1 MKKASK
7 VLTLAVLLTSSLF
20 ANVSDDNVIKFEKK
34 RIAQNPNV
42 EIKNISINMKKELP
56 VKGWYG
62 YVLDVEAKVEDKIIN
77 AKDIVFSDGRYIS
90 LDLLDSTNGNSLKDL
105 LTPSLTSKYYDKTK
119 LIAGNHNAKDK
130 IVVFSDPLCPFC
142 MDYIPDIIKYVNK
155 NKDSIALYYYHFP
168 LLRLHPAAGPLSK
181 LMELAKEKGIK
192 NIELKVYEADWDEY
206 FASKETDVKK
216 IINGFN
222 KEFKTTF
229 TEDDL
234 TSIDLIDSMEKDIKM
249 GEDVMVQGTPTIFV
263 NGEKDTMRD
272 KYKKLGT
279 SK

>member
-1 MKKASK
+1 MKNTSK
-7 VLTLAVLLTSSLF
+7 VLTLAFLLTSSLF

-42 EIKNISINMKKELP
+42 EIKNITINMKKELP

-62 YVLDVEAKVEDKIIN
+62 YILDVEAKVEDKIIN

-105 LTPSLTSKYYDKTK
+105 LTPSLTAKYYDKTK

-130 IVVFSDPLCPFC
+130 IVVFSDPLCPYC
-142 MDYIPDIIKYVNK
+142 MDYIPDVIKHVNK

-168 LLRLHPAAGPLSK
+168 LLRIHPASGTLSK
-181 LMELAKEKGIK
+181 LMELGKNKGIK
-192 NIELKVYEADWDEY
+192 DIELKVYKADWDDY
-206 FASKETDVKK
+206 FTAKETDVKK
-216 IINGFN
+216 IIDGFN
-222 KEFKTTF
+222 KEFKTSF
-229 TEDDL
+229 SEDDVS
-234 TSIDLIDSMEKDIKM
+234 SIELIDSMEKDIKM

>member
-1 MKKASK
+1 MKNTSK
-7 VLTLAVLLTSSLF
+7 VLTLAFLLTSSLF

-42 EIKNISINMKKELP
+42 EIKNITINMKKELP

-105 LTPSLTSKYYDKTK
+105 LTPSLTAKYYDKTK

-130 IVVFSDPLCPFC
+130 IVVFSDPLCPYC
-142 MDYIPDIIKYVNK
+142 MDYIPDVIKHVNK

-168 LLRLHPAAGPLSK
+168 LLRIHPASGTLSK
-181 LMELAKEKGIK
+181 LMELGKNKGIK
-192 NIELKVYEADWDEY
+192 DIELKVYKADWDDY
-206 FASKETDVKK
+206 FTAKETDVKK
-216 IINGFN
+216 IIDGFN
-222 KEFKTTF
+222 KDFKNSF
-229 TEDDL
+229 SEDDVS
-234 TSIDLIDSMEKDIKM
+234 SIELIDSMEKDIKM

-263 NGEKDTMRD
+263 NGEKDTIKT
-272 KYKKLGT
+272 KYEKLGT
-279 SK
+279 TK